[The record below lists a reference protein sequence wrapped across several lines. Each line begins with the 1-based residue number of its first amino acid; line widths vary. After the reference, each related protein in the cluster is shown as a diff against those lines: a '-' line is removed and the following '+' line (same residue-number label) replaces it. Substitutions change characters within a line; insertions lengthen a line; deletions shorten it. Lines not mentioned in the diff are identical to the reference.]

1 MHAASGIKQIGLA
14 ILAAPLLI
22 GAAAPARDTLI
33 LGAHNRERASID
45 LPAMHWDAAL
55 TVEAQKWADHMAA
68 TGQFEHYEE
77 VSTDPDAQG
86 ENLWMGTKGAFGVE
100 TMVSHWIEEK
110 KDFVPGVFP
119 QNSRTGDME
128 DVGHYTQ
135 IVWRAT
141 GRVGCAIA
149 EDGEDEF
156 LVCRYAEGG
165 NVIGERPF

>member
-1 MHAASGIKQIGLA
+1 MAC
-14 ILAAPLLI
+14 PLLI
-22 GAAAPARDTLI
+22 GAAAPETETLI
-33 LGAHNRERASID
+33 LGAHNRERARIE

-55 TVEAQKWADHMAA
+55 ARDAQKWADHMAA
-68 TGQFEHYEE
+68 TGRFEHYEQI
-77 VSTDPDAQG
+77 SYDPDAQG
-86 ENLWMGTKGAFGVE
+86 ENLWMGTRGAYSPE

-119 QNSRTGDME
+119 RNSLTGDLE

-135 IVWRAT
+135 IVWRNT

-149 EDGEDEF
+149 AGDEDEF